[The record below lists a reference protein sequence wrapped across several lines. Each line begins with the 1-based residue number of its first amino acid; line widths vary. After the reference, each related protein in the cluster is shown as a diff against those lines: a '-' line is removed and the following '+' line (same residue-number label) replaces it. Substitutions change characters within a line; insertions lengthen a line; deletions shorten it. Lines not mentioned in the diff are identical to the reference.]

1 MFEQLRRHNYYNYTR
16 MNIDEKLKNMKPSD
30 TPLLVVGYVLLGM
43 MLLLG
48 LPAQAQDNEVLID
61 QAGNNVIIE
70 GNQEGYDN
78 VIDIDLGII
87 SSDSSNNIFRALQDG
102 NDNNILFSLDGQ
114 SNEVAILQ
122 EGNNQYIGYA
132 SSWGSQYSTGGDID
146 GDSNTF
152 KLWQKCSYSSCNEN
166 RIEFRLDGDS
176 NDVTVAQ
183 GWFIDKNSSNGNTNW
198 SYDNNEPGGNL
209 VRLDIEGDNNN
220 FIGSQKQD
228 SSSINHNMYVSIYG
242 DNNEVYAGQLQNG
255 SKTLNLSIY
264 NDNNEVWI
272 KQRKNGAHTAT
283 INLYGT
289 YGTDLYLN
297 QSNNSVGQSYTLTQT
312 CATIG
317 GCSISVTQD

>member
-1 MFEQLRRHNYYNYTR
+1 MS
-16 MNIDEKLKNMKPSD
+16 IDEKLRNMKPSD
-30 TPLLVVGYVLLGM
+30 TPLLVVGYMLLGM

-48 LPAQAQDNEVLID
+48 LPAQAQDNQVYIG
-61 QAGNNVIIE
+61 QAGDNVIIE
-70 GNQEGYDN
+70 ANQEGYDN
-78 VIDIDLGII
+78 KIDLDLGIT

-102 NDNNILFSLDGQ
+102 SDNEIRFSLDGQ
-114 SNEVAILQ
+114 SNELAILQ

-132 SSWGSQYSTGGDID
+132 STWGSQYSDGGDIL

-152 KLWQKCSYSSCNEN
+152 KLWQKCSLSSCNQN
-166 RIEFRLDGDS
+166 YIEFRLDGDS

-183 GWFIDKNSSNGNTNW
+183 GWFIDKNSSNGNLNW

-228 SSSINHNMYVSIYG
+228 SSSVNHNMYVNIFG
-242 DNNEVYAGQLQNG
+242 DNNEVYAGQLQNAD
-255 SKTLNLSIY
+255 KTLNLSIY

-272 KQRKNGAHTAT
+272 KQRRNGAHTAT

-297 QSNNSVGQSYTLTQT
+297 QSHNSIAQTYTLTQT

-317 GCSISVTQD
+317 GCSISVTQGE

>member
-1 MFEQLRRHNYYNYTR
+1 MK
-16 MNIDEKLKNMKPSD
+16 ILKQIF
-30 TPLLVVGYVLLGM
+30 LGM
-43 MLLLG
+43 MLIAS
-48 LPAQAQDNEVLID
+48 PVATANDQEVLIE
-61 QAGNNVIIE
+61 QAGDNVIIE
-70 GNQEGYDN
+70 ANQEGYDN
-78 VIDIDLGII
+78 VIDIDLGIV

-102 NDNNILFSLDGQ
+102 HDNNILFSLDGQ
-114 SNEVAILQ
+114 SNELAILQ

-132 SSWGSQYSTGGDID
+132 STWGSQYSDGGDIL
-146 GDSNTF
+146 GDNNTF
-152 KLWQKCSYSSCNEN
+152 KLWQKCSLSSCNEN

-183 GWFIDKNSSNGNTNW
+183 GWFIDKNSNNGNTNW

-209 VRLDIEGDNNN
+209 VRVDIQGDNND

-228 SSSINHNMYVSIYG
+228 SSSINHNMYVNIYG

-272 KQRKNGAHTAT
+272 KQRKNGAHSAT
-283 INLYGT
+283 INLYGS

-297 QSNNSVGQSYTLTQT
+297 QAHNSIAQTYTLTQT

-317 GCSISVTQD
+317 GCTISVTQD

>member
-1 MFEQLRRHNYYNYTR
+1 
-16 MNIDEKLKNMKPSD
+16 MNIDEKLRNMKPSD
-30 TPLLVVGYVLLGM
+30 TPLLVVGYILLGM

-61 QAGNNVIIE
+61 QAGDNVIIE

-78 VIDIDLGII
+78 IIDIDLGII

-102 NDNNILFSLDGQ
+102 NNNEIKFSLDGQ
-114 SNEVAILQ
+114 SNELAILQ
-122 EGNNQYIGYA
+122 EGSNQYIGYA
-132 SSWGSQYSTGGDID
+132 STWGSQYSDGGDIL

-152 KLWQKCSYSSCNEN
+152 KLWQKCSLSSCNQN
-166 RIEFRLDGDS
+166 KIEFRLDGSS
-176 NDVTVAQ
+176 NDVTVSQ

-198 SYDNNEPGGNL
+198 SYDGNEPGGNL
-209 VRLDIEGDNNN
+209 VRLDIQGDNNN

-228 SSSINHNMYVSIYG
+228 SSSVNHNMYVNIFG
-242 DNNEVYAGQLQNG
+242 DNNEVYAGQLQNAD
-255 SKTLNLSIY
+255 KTLNLSIY

-272 KQRKNGAHTAT
+272 KQRRNGAHTAT

-297 QSNNSVGQSYTLTQT
+297 QSHNSIAQTYTLTQT

-317 GCSISVTQD
+317 GCSISVTQGE

>member
-1 MFEQLRRHNYYNYTR
+1 MS
-16 MNIDEKLKNMKPSD
+16 IDEKLRNMKPSD
-30 TPLLVVGYVLLGM
+30 TPLLVVGYMLLGM

-48 LPAQAQDNEVLID
+48 LPAQAQDNQVYIG
-61 QAGNNVIIE
+61 QAGDNVIIE
-70 GNQEGYDN
+70 ANQEGYDN
-78 VIDIDLGII
+78 KIDLDLGIT

-102 NDNNILFSLDGQ
+102 SDNEIRFSLDGQ
-114 SNEVAILQ
+114 SNELAILQ
-122 EGNNQYIGYA
+122 EGSNQYIGYA
-132 SSWGSQYSTGGDID
+132 STWGSQYSDGGDIL

-152 KLWQKCSYSSCNEN
+152 KLWQKCSLSSCNQN
-166 RIEFRLDGDS
+166 YIEFRLDGDS

-183 GWFIDKNSSNGNTNW
+183 GWFIDKNSSNGNLNW

-228 SSSINHNMYVSIYG
+228 SSSVNHNMYVNIFG
-242 DNNEVYAGQLQNG
+242 DNNEVYAGQLQNAD
-255 SKTLNLSIY
+255 KTLNLSIY

-272 KQRKNGAHTAT
+272 KQRRNGAHTAT

-297 QSNNSVGQSYTLTQT
+297 QSHNSIAQTYTLTQT

>member
-1 MFEQLRRHNYYNYTR
+1 
-16 MNIDEKLKNMKPSD
+16 MNIDKKLKNMKPSD
-30 TPLLVVGYVLLGM
+30 TPLLVMGYVLLGM

-48 LPAQAQDNEVLID
+48 LPANAQDNEVLID
-61 QAGNNVIIE
+61 QAGDNVIIE
-70 GNQEGYDN
+70 GNQEGYNN

-132 SSWGSQYSTGGDID
+132 STWGSQYSTGGDID

-183 GWFIDKNSSNGNTNW
+183 GWFIDKNSSTGNTNW
-198 SYDNNEPGGNL
+198 SYDSNEPGGNL

-272 KQRKNGAHTAT
+272 KQRKNGAHSAT

-297 QSNNSVGQSYTLTQT
+297 QSNNTVGQTYSLTQT
-312 CATIG
+312 CVTVG